1 LKTVFFLEKQKSQQ
15 FTILV
20 LNTKMMYSSNT
31 KQQKITW
38 KATMVSIF
46 EALVLAV
53 VQGLSEWLPVSS
65 SGHLV
70 ITQKLLGISP
80 PLLFDA
86 MLHMGTVLV
95 VLFVFRKDILNIL
108 KALAKREFNTPE
120 AKLALYIVISSIPI
134 GILGFVFSD
143 FFESLF
149 DNLQAVGLALLV
161 TGCILFISERRL
173 GNRTIT
179 LPDAIIVGITQAVAI
194 IPGIS
199 RSGITVST
207 GLLRGINKETVFR
220 YSFLL
225 SVPPIVGATLFELK
239 DITTT
244 NMDLTPFIVGTVV
257 AMIVGYA
264 ALKALQK
271 IVLSEK
277 FHLFSYYCW
286 AAGIL
291 VIAFVLLQ

>member
-1 LKTVFFLEKQKSQQ
+1 MVA
-15 FTILV
+15 
-20 LNTKMMYSSNT
+20 YSRR
-31 KQQKITW
+31 W
-38 KATMVSIF
+38 F
-46 EALVLAV
+46 GG
-53 VQGLSEWLPVSS
+53 VQGLT
-65 SGHLV
+65 SGCRFQFRSLV

-120 AKLALYIVISSIPI
+120 AKLALYIIIGSIPI

-149 DNLQAVGLALLV
+149 DNLQAIGLALLV

-179 LPDAIIVGITQAVAI
+179 LPDSIIVGITQAVAI

-199 RSGITVST
+199 RSGITVSRVAT
-207 GLLRGINKETVFR
+207 GNQQRN
-220 YSFLL
+220 
-225 SVPPIVGATLFELK
+225 SVQVLVPCLYTIVGATLL
-239 DITTT
+239 
-244 NMDLTPFIVGTVV
+244 N
-257 AMIVGYA
+257 
-264 ALKALQK
+264 
-271 IVLSEK
+271 
-277 FHLFSYYCW
+277 
-286 AAGIL
+286 
-291 VIAFVLLQ
+291 